1 MKVCLHNSYRY
12 QDGRISLMDV
22 LSLDELKGSVSENTL
37 GAEPFLQFQNVYIFP
52 GFVDVHVH
60 FREPGFSYKE
70 TVRTGSLSAAHGGY
84 TGVCTM
90 PNLDPV
96 PDSPEHLAPQLEAI
110 RRDALIDVRP
120 LGAITKGERGEA
132 LADMEAR
139 ASPLPTWRRS
149 PPSWQDFR
157 TTAEACNPRK

>member
-12 QDGRISLMDV
+12 QDGRISPMDV

-70 TVRTGSLSAAHGGY
+70 TVRTGALAAAHVSGLVLGCLSGG
-84 TGVCTM
+84 VF
-90 PNLDPV
+90 
-96 PDSPEHLAPQLEAI
+96 
-110 RRDALIDVRP
+110 ALI
-120 LGAITKGERGEA
+120 
-132 LADMEAR
+132 AR
-139 ASPLPTWRRS
+139 HRA
-149 PPSWQDFR
+149 
-157 TTAEACNPRK
+157 A